1 MKTEN
6 CNGYDIRFVE
16 VDNEWYAVAKDVAEA
31 LGYSSTSNMM
41 RMIDEDLKGVHL
53 VKTLGGNQKMLIIS
67 EAGIYQAIFGS
78 KRKEAK
84 TFRKFV
90 TDTIKALREETGLQG
105 FEVFRLLDKDHQ
117 KKAMFKL
124 RNGLKHPVQVN
135 FIKANTVA
143 NKAISN
149 KYGYPKMVKKGEMSP
164 QMLVEREPVL
174 DDIVQL
180 MELKDKYNLDL
191 SVSKAIYQS
200 MK

>member
-1 MKTEN
+1 M
-6 CNGYDIRFVE
+6 
-16 VDNEWYAVAKDVAEA
+16 
-31 LGYSSTSNMM
+31 
-41 RMIDEDLKGVHL
+41 
-53 VKTLGGNQKMLIIS
+53 
-67 EAGIYQAIFGS
+67 
-78 KRKEAK
+78 
-84 TFRKFV
+84 
-90 TDTIKALREETGLQG
+90 
-105 FEVFRLLDKDHQ
+105 
-117 KKAMFKL
+117 

-191 SVSKAIYQS
+191 SVSRAIYQS